1 MALNSY
7 FQNKIESMKLEI
19 IHGQAVLRRLE
30 AQRNDY
36 NSRVRLLREELGL
49 LQQPGSYVGEVVKVM
64 GTKKVLV
71 KVHPEG
77 KYVVDVS
84 ESVDIG
90 KLTVGKR
97 VTLLSDTYKLE
108 KILPSSVDPLVSLMM
123 VEKVPDSTYDMIGG
137 LDQQIKEIKEVI
149 ELGLKHPELF
159 ESLGIAQ
166 PKGVLLYGPPGTGK
180 TLLAR
185 AVAHHT
191 ACKFIRVSGSELVQ
205 KYIGEGSRMVREL
218 FVMAREHAPS
228 IIFMDEIDS
237 IGSSR
242 VEGSSGGDSEVQ
254 RTMLELLNQLDGF
267 EPTKNI
273 KVIMATNRLDILDPA
288 LLRPGRIDRKIEF
301 PPPSVE
307 ARADILRIHSRSM
320 NLTRGIDLTKVA
332 EKMNGCSGAELKG
345 VCTEAGMYA
354 LRERRVH
361 VTQEDFDLAT
371 AKVLNKHDDKE
382 VSLGKLW
389 KENLTY
395 SFCTLSRRVA
405 AVSPQPAPDQLCQQ
419 LTFIGG
425 SLSKYGVLHSI
436 LPGPIVGGFVKKGAE
451 GKVMWK
457 RRRLRPA
464 VMIGGPEGKDG
475 ANLLGYPS
483 YTKHTGRLHRHRL
496 KVKISTLPAHLV
508 LNYCDHLF
516 KA

>member
-1 MALNSY
+1 
-7 FQNKIESMKLEI
+7 
-19 IHGQAVLRRLE
+19 
-30 AQRNDY
+30 
-36 NSRVRLLREELGL
+36 
-49 LQQPGSYVGEVVKVM
+49 
-64 GTKKVLV
+64 
-71 KVHPEG
+71 
-77 KYVVDVS
+77 
-84 ESVDIG
+84 
-90 KLTVGKR
+90 
-97 VTLLSDTYKLE
+97 
-108 KILPSSVDPLVSLMM
+108 MM

-191 ACKFIRVSGSELVQ
+191 DCKFIRVSGSELVQ

-301 PPPSVE
+301 PPPSIE
-307 ARADILRIHSRSM
+307 ARADILRIHSRKM
-320 NLTRGIDLTKVA
+320 NLTRGINLTKIA

-361 VTQEDFDLAT
+361 VTQEDFELAT
-371 AKVLNKHDDKE
+371 AKILNKHDDKE
-382 VSLGKLW
+382 VSLQKFW
-389 KENLTY
+389 K
-395 SFCTLSRRVA
+395 
-405 AVSPQPAPDQLCQQ
+405 
-419 LTFIGG
+419 
-425 SLSKYGVLHSI
+425 
-436 LPGPIVGGFVKKGAE
+436 
-451 GKVMWK
+451 
-457 RRRLRPA
+457 
-464 VMIGGPEGKDG
+464 
-475 ANLLGYPS
+475 
-483 YTKHTGRLHRHRL
+483 
-496 KVKISTLPAHLV
+496 
-508 LNYCDHLF
+508 
-516 KA
+516 